1 MNEYV
6 ATVQSPT
13 WSQSLVFYDYSVYA
27 RAVRSLALPRLLK
40 QLSRGSSRIRVYPL
54 SAKRS
59 KEMAF
64 FTAASKADFQ
74 HQLQAALTQHIGD
87 KALPQVALF
96 AEQFFG
102 IVSLDELTERRMGDL
117 AGSTLSSWRLLE
129 RFDGKPLVRVYN
141 PDYEK
146 HGWQSTHTVVEVLH
160 IDQPFLV
167 DSVRMELNRRGY
179 SIHTLQNSVFSVKR
193 KKNGVLQELLPKG
206 SAGKDVRQEALMY
219 LEIDRCANVG
229 ELRTLEK
236 ALQDVLEEARMTV
249 ADFDAMKARAEQH
262 LAWLGKA
269 KLKVDSAEL
278 DEIKTFLT
286 YLLDNHFTFLGYEE
300 FTVVAEKDGGH
311 LVYDESSLLGL
322 SRRLRSGLSKA
333 DLHIEQEAV
342 DYLREP
348 LLLSFAKA
356 ATPSRVHRPAYP
368 DFVSLR
374 EVDAKG
380 KVIKECRFMGLYTSA
395 VYAESVAR
403 IPYIRRKVAEIVRR
417 SGFDPKAHLGKE
429 LEQVLEVL
437 PRDDLFQTPVD
448 ELLSTAIAIVQ
459 IQERNKLRLFLR
471 RDPYGRFAY
480 CLAYVPRDV
489 YSTETRLKIQQVLM
503 DRLQAIDCEFWTYFS
518 ESVLARVQFI
528 LKIDPAK
535 RVPIDQALI
544 EREAI
549 QACRSWK
556 DDYASL
562 VVETL
567 GEAKGTEVLADFPKG
582 FPAGYRER
590 FAAHSAVVDL
600 QHLLSLSE
608 RRPLVMSFYQPL
620 AQAEQ
625 ELHCKLYHADT
636 PLPLSDV
643 MPVLE
648 NLGLRVLGEFPY
660 RLRREDGREF
670 WIHDFAFTTAEGVN
684 VDIQEL
690 NETFQEAFVRI
701 VEGVAEN
708 DGFNRLVLTAS
719 MPWRDVALL
728 RAYARYLKQIRLG
741 FDLGYIAA
749 TLVNH
754 ADIAKELVRLFRTR
768 FYIARKLTAEDLE
781 DKQQKLEQAILAA
794 LDNVA
799 VLNEDRILRRY
810 LDLIKATQRTNFY
823 QPGADG
829 QTKSYFS
836 FKLSPRLI
844 PDIPRPVPKF
854 EIFVYSPRVE
864 GVHLRFGNVA
874 RGGLRWSDREEDY
887 RTEVLGLVKAQQ
899 VKNAVIVPMGA
910 KGGFIPRRMPV
921 GGTRDDIQAEGIACY
936 RIFISGLLDVT
947 DNLKDGKVMP
957 PEAVVRHDPDDPYLV
972 VAADKGTATFSD
984 IANGIAADYGFWL
997 GDAFASGGSAG
1008 YDHKGMG
1015 ITAKGGWVSV
1025 QRHFRERGIDVQQ
1038 DNITVIGVGDMAGD
1052 VFGNGMLLSDKLQLV
1067 AAFNHLHIFID
1078 PNPDA
1083 ASSFVERKRLF
1094 DLPRS
1099 SWADYDTKLIS
1110 EGGGIFLRSAKSIA
1124 ISPQMQERFDIA
1136 ADKLAPNEL
1145 LHALLKAPVDLLWNG
1160 GIGTY
1165 VKSSKES
1172 HADVGDKANDGL
1184 RVNGNELRARVV
1196 GEGGNLGMTQLGRV
1210 EYGLNGGASNTDF
1223 IDNAGGVDC
1232 SDHEVNIK
1240 ILLGEIVGGGDMT
1253 GKQRNKL
1260 LADMTDDVG
1269 ALVLG
1274 NNYKQTQALSLAE
1287 RRARERLG
1295 EYKRLMAALEGAG
1308 KLDRALEFL
1317 PSDDELNERS
1327 AKGYGLT
1334 RPELSVLISYSKIDL
1349 KEALLKSRVP
1359 DDDYLAREMQ
1369 TAFPA
1374 RLTQKFGEAMRR
1386 HRLKREIVSTQI
1398 ANDLVNHVG
1407 ITFVQRLKES
1417 TGMSAANVA
1426 GGYVIV
1432 RDVFRLPYWWQQIE
1446 ALDHKVPA
1454 ELQLQLMDELMR
1466 LCRRATRWFLRSRR
1480 EDLDAARDVGHFA
1493 PRVAELAGSLDE
1505 LLEGPAREQWLARYQ
1520 SFVEAGAPEELAR
1533 VVAGTTHLY
1542 TLLPIIEAAD
1552 VTGRPASE
1560 VAAAYFAVGG
1570 ALELSWYLQQI
1581 TSLPVE
1587 NNWQA
1592 LAREAFRDDLDWQQR
1607 AVTIAVLQMVD
1618 GPRDIEECV
1627 ACWVEQ
1633 HRTLVRRWLAML
1645 AELRAASSTDYAMY
1659 TVASRELMDL
1669 AQSNAPT
1676 VGMA

>member
-1 MNEYV
+1 
-6 ATVQSPT
+6 
-13 WSQSLVFYDYSVYA
+13 
-27 RAVRSLALPRLLK
+27 
-40 QLSRGSSRIRVYPL
+40 
-54 SAKRS
+54 
-59 KEMAF
+59 MAF

-74 HQLQAALTQHIGD
+74 HQLQAALAQHVSEQ
-87 KALPQVALF
+87 ALPQVALF

-102 IVSLDELTERRMGDL
+102 IVALDELTQRRLGDL
-117 AGSTLSSWRLLE
+117 AGCTLSSWRLLE
-129 RFDGKPLVRVYN
+129 HFDPAKPLVRVYN

-146 HGWQSTHTVVEVLH
+146 HGWQSTHTAVEVLH
-160 IDQPFLV
+160 VDLPFLV

-179 SIHTLQNSVFSVKR
+179 SIHTLQNSVFSVRRGKS
-193 KKNGVLQELLPKG
+193 GELQEILAKG
-206 SAGKDVRQEALMY
+206 SSGKGVQQEALMY

-236 ALQDVLEEARMTV
+236 ALQDVLEEVRLAV
-249 ADFDAMKARAEQH
+249 SDFQPMKARAEEL
-262 LAWLGKA
+262 LAWLDKA
-269 KLKVDSAEL
+269 KLKVDGAEL
-278 DEIKTFLT
+278 GEIKVFLGW
-286 YLLDNHFTFLGYEE
+286 LLDNHFTFLGYEE
-300 FTVVAEKDGGH
+300 FTVAEEKDGGH
-311 LVYDESSLLGL
+311 LVYDEKSLLGL
-322 SRRLRSGLSKA
+322 SRRLRKGLKQ
-333 DLHIEQEAV
+333 DELHIEQEAV

-348 LLLSFAKA
+348 RLLSFAKA

-368 DFVSLR
+368 DFVSIR
-374 EVDAKG
+374 ELDAKG
-380 KVIKECRFMGLYTSA
+380 RVIKECRFMGLYTSS
-395 VYAESVAR
+395 VYAESVSR
-403 IPYIRRKVAEIVRR
+403 IPYIRRKVAEITER

-437 PRDDLFQTPVD
+437 PRDDLFQTSVD
-448 ELLSTAIAIVQ
+448 ELFSTAIAIVQ

-471 RDPYGRFAY
+471 KAPYGRFAY

-489 YSTETRLKIQQVLM
+489 YSTETRLKIQQILM
-503 DRLQAIDCEFWTYFS
+503 DRLQASDCEFWTYFS

-528 LKIDPAK
+528 LKVDPKNRVQIDPVRLEK
-535 RVPIDQALI
+535 EV
-544 EREAI
+544 I

-562 VVETL
+562 VVESF
-567 GEAKGTEVLADFPKG
+567 GEAQGTQVLADFPKG
-582 FPAGYRER
+582 FPAGYCER
-590 FAAHSAVVDL
+590 FAPHSAVVDM
-600 QHLLSLSE
+600 QHLLSLSVE
-608 RRPLVMSFYQPL
+608 RPLVMSFYQPL
-620 AQAEQ
+620 AQGEQ

-643 MPVLE
+643 LPILE

-660 RLRREDGREF
+660 KLRRADGREF
-670 WIHDFAFTTAEGVN
+670 WIHDFAFTSAEGLD
-684 VDIQEL
+684 VDIQQL
-690 NETFQEAFVRI
+690 NDTLQDAFVQI
-701 VEGVAEN
+701 VGGAAEN

-741 FDLGYIAA
+741 FDLSYIAA

-768 FYIARKLTAEDLE
+768 FYLARKLTDEDLE

-810 LDLIKATQRTNFY
+810 LDLIKATLRTNFY
-823 QPGADG
+823 QPDADG
-829 QTKSYFS
+829 QPKHYFS

-854 EIFVYSPRVE
+854 EIFVYCPRVE
-864 GVHLRFGNVA
+864 GVHLRFGDVA
-874 RGGLRWSDREEDY
+874 RGGLRWSDREEDF

-910 KGGFIPRRMPV
+910 KGGFIPRKMPV
-921 GGTRDDIQAEGIACY
+921 GANRDEVLAEGIACY
-936 RIFISGLLDVT
+936 RIFISGLLDIT
-947 DNLKDGKVMP
+947 DNLKDGAVVP
-957 PEAVVRHDPDDPYLV
+957 PQNVVRHDNDDPYLV

-984 IANGIAADYGFWL
+984 IANGIAQDYGFWL

-1025 QRHFRERGIDVQQ
+1025 QRHFRERGIDVQK
-1038 DNITVIGVGDMAGD
+1038 DNFTVIGIGDMAGD
-1052 VFGNGMLLSDKLQLV
+1052 VFGNGLLLSDKLQLV
-1067 AAFNHLHIFID
+1067 AAFNHQHIFID

-1083 ASSFVERKRLF
+1083 AKSFVERQRLF

-1099 SWADYDTKLIS
+1099 SWADYDASLIS

-1124 ISPQMQERFDIA
+1124 ISPQMQARFDIG

-1145 LHALLKAPVDLLWNG
+1145 LNALLKAPVDLLWNG

-1184 RVNGNELRARVV
+1184 RVNGCELRAKVV

-1210 EYGLNGGASNTDF
+1210 EYGLSGGASNTDF

-1240 ILLGEIVGGGDMT
+1240 ILLNEIVGAGDMT

-1260 LADMTDDVG
+1260 LAEMTDAVG
-1269 ALVLG
+1269 SLVLG

-1287 RRARERLG
+1287 RRARERLP
-1295 EYKRLMAALEGAG
+1295 EYKRLMAALEAAG

-1317 PSDDELNERS
+1317 PSDDELNER
-1327 AKGYGLT
+1327 AANGQGLT

-1349 KEALLKSRVP
+1349 KEALLKSLVP
-1359 DDDYLAREMQ
+1359 DDDYLAREME

-1374 RLTQKFGEAMRR
+1374 QLSKKFAEPMRR

-1398 ANDLVNHVG
+1398 ANDLVNHMG

-1426 GGYVIV
+1426 GAYVIV
-1432 RDVFRLPYWWQQIE
+1432 RDVFRLPHWWQQIE
-1446 ALDHKVPA
+1446 ALDYQVPA

-1466 LCRRATRWFLRSRR
+1466 LGRRATRWFLRSRR
-1480 EDLDAARDVGHFA
+1480 NELDAARDVGHFG
-1493 PRVAELAGSLDE
+1493 PRVAELAGRLDE

-1520 SFVEAGAPEELAR
+1520 GFVEAGTPEELAR
-1533 VVAGTTHLY
+1533 VVAGTSHLY

-1552 VTGRPASE
+1552 VTGKPASE
-1560 VAAAYFAVGG
+1560 VATAYFAVGG

-1581 TSLPVE
+1581 TSLPVD

-1592 LAREAFRDDLDWQQR
+1592 LAREAFCDDLDWQQR
-1607 AVTIAVLQMVD
+1607 AITVSVLQMAEGPVD
-1618 GPRDIEECV
+1618 VEERV
-1627 ACWVEQ
+1627 GFWLEQ
-1633 HRTLVRRWLAML
+1633 HKALVQRWLVML
-1645 AELRAASSTDYAMY
+1645 GELRAATGIDYAMY
-1659 TVASRELMDL
+1659 AVANRELMDL
-1669 AQSNAPT
+1669 ARSDQ
-1676 VGMA
+1676 